1 MYQVCWVWARVRPA
15 HTVDSRNVHGYLG
28 GVRASAGR
36 SLEGCRYCKSHGR
49 SQGDRVKSRVRTG
62 SELGMP
68 ASQMKLG
75 QLCHL
80 MSQLTG
86 QEQGS
91 RPLAQGDWFSQTCLQ
106 MLSSLPAPPA
116 PQGTV
121 ARKRCVWREGLCGEE
136 AIPSQESPA
145 PSPKSGCK
153 LPQAR
158 RRRRLEPWKDHRSTE
173 SWGRCQT
180 PSLLLRL
187 RLGRRGER

>member
-1 MYQVCWVWARVRPA
+1 MYQVRWVWARVRSA
-15 HTVDSRNVHGYLG
+15 HTVNSSNVHRHLAGV
-28 GVRASAGR
+28 VRASVGR

-49 SQGDRVKSRVRTG
+49 SQEDGVKSRVRTG

-91 RPLAQGDWFSQTCLQ
+91 RPLAQGDWFPQTCKQ
-106 MLSSLPAPPA
+106 MLSSLPPV
-116 PQGTV
+116 PQGTE

-145 PSPKSGCK
+145 PSSLKSRCK
-153 LPQAR
+153 IPQAR
-158 RRRRLEPWKDHRSTE
+158 RCCLELWKDHRSKE
-173 SWGRCQT
+173 SWGLCQT

-187 RLGRRGER
+187 RLGRRGEQ

>member
-1 MYQVCWVWARVRPA
+1 MSHMYQVCWVWARVRPA

-36 SLEGCRYCKSHGR
+36 SLEGCRYSKSLGR
-49 SQGDRVKSRVRTG
+49 SQEDGIKSRVRTG

-68 ASQMKLG
+68 GSQMKLG

-91 RPLAQGDWFSQTCLQ
+91 RPLTQGDWFSQTCLQ
-106 MLSSLPAPPA
+106 MLSSSPP
-116 PQGTV
+116 PPPSPSQGSGG
-121 ARKRCVWREGLCGEE
+121 RKRCVWREGLGGEE

-145 PSPKSGCK
+145 PSSPKSGCK

-158 RRRRLEPWKDHRSTE
+158 RRRPAWS
-173 SWGRCQT
+173 
-180 PSLLLRL
+180 
-187 RLGRRGER
+187 LGRITEARSPGVAAKPQVCSLG